1 MFGGLQVLVTHRPEA
16 TTALLMQLCTAAEAG
31 EDQWVAQVANFTH
44 LYDERCARSCT
55 LHAQQCLENPRATR
69 RSASAWPEYSCVWLH
84 PCHQLA
90 WAEAG

>member
-1 MFGGLQVLVTHRPEA
+1 MVGVLQVLVTQRPEA

-55 LHAQQCLENPRATR
+55 YHVQQCAFLMRQEHLPALMLSTPVSR
-69 RSASAWPEYSCVWLH
+69 
-84 PCHQLA
+84 
-90 WAEAG
+90 